1 MEVLGLAD
9 STPKPTS
16 RFKELFWPNLTTEP
30 NAQSACETASIAC
43 FVIAGITAILAFAYA
58 ISGLVDSG
66 LFVLI
71 GLGLR
76 KMWRTAA
83 LAGLLL
89 YLLEQG
95 VNLSRGGFPSVLA
108 ILILVILFNAVR
120 ASFAYQRMRQAAVA
134 APEIN

>member
-30 NAQSACETASIAC
+30 NAQSACETASMAC

-76 KMWRTAA
+76 KMLRTAA

-120 ASFAYQRMRQAAVA
+120 ASFAYQRMRKAAVA